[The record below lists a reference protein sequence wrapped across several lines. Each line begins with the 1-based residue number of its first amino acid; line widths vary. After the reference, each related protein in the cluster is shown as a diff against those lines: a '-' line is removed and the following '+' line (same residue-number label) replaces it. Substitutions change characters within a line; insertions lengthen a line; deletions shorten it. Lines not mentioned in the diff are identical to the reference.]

1 LFYAQSWAF
10 VHYLIF
16 GDRKGGQG
24 SLSDFLNAFYSGQST
39 EEAFQKT
46 FGMNYVAMEEALDDY
61 LRGGRCR
68 VYSFPLVDGAKIT
81 AQPVPA
87 PPAIVQVA
95 LAKLAFGTS
104 RYELAKKHAEE
115 SVRLDPA
122 CADGYKML
130 AWVLSWEGSPDD
142 FFAAADKAVQL
153 GAKDA
158 DAFLLLA
165 MAKAKKARSL
175 GGIPPAEAR
184 QISNLY
190 ERAINLSPALK
201 TAYLNLGSTLPSL
214 DQLGEQ
220 DELFIEQGL
229 KLFPDDP
236 SLIAGYAQV
245 LRKKGNKAEGLKML
259 QALLDEPG
267 KLSLE
272 QQKYYRKLKS
282 SWDASDTIARAN
294 DLLKQKQPKEA
305 LVLLDGVLQRDPP
318 IESKN
323 TIVQLRWRAMAM
335 VAMQEARAAE
345 AAGNIEEAAR
355 LFQSVVDMERAPAN
369 LRGVSRQAVRKLKGS
384 PETTAPA
391 ETPEGQ

>member
-1 LFYAQSWAF
+1 
-10 VHYLIF
+10 
-16 GDRKGGQG
+16 
-24 SLSDFLNAFYSGQST
+24 
-39 EEAFQKT
+39 
-46 FGMNYVAMEEALDDY
+46 
-61 LRGGRCR
+61 
-68 VYSFPLVDGAKIT
+68 
-81 AQPVPA
+81 
-87 PPAIVQVA
+87 
-95 LAKLAFGTS
+95 
-104 RYELAKKHAEE
+104 
-115 SVRLDPA
+115 
-122 CADGYKML
+122 
-130 AWVLSWEGSPDD
+130 
-142 FFAAADKAVQL
+142 
-153 GAKDA
+153 
-158 DAFLLLA
+158 
-165 MAKAKKARSL
+165 
-175 GGIPPAEAR
+175 
-184 QISNLY
+184 
-190 ERAINLSPALK
+190 
-201 TAYLNLGSTLPSL
+201 
-214 DQLGEQ
+214 
-220 DELFIEQGL
+220 
-229 KLFPDDP
+229 
-236 SLIAGYAQV
+236 
-245 LRKKGNKAEGLKML
+245 ML